1 MNKTISNKEAF
12 VFYES
17 MYKQL
22 MILYKRGKLKEYVEL
37 SIAIQE
43 YGLYGVI
50 PDEDSDV
57 WLYGFEQ
64 AATNISVAKDRY
76 ETAKENGSKGGRPVK
91 YHMMDMVELRKQGLT
106 NEQIAKTMDCSLR
119 LVNDK
124 LNRYDKANP
133 SDTEYEQWKK
143 PEITG
148 KNLKEKETNNE
159 TETDTVDEK
168 EIGFYADA
176 QKLPA
181 TGVSPLAVDQNYN
194 NPIVN
199 DNKLSF

>member
-1 MNKTISNKEAF
+1 MNKIINNKEAF

-50 PDEDSDV
+50 PDEESDV

-76 ETAKENGSKGGRPVK
+76 EMAKENGSKGGRPVL
-91 YHMMDMVELRKQGLT
+91 YPMMDMVELRKQGLT
-106 NEQIAKTMDCSLR
+106 NAQIAKKMTCSLR

-124 LNRYDKANP
+124 LNRYDRENP
-133 SDTEYEQWKK
+133 SDTECEQWKK
-143 PEITG
+143 PEKTG
-148 KNLKEKETNNE
+148 NNLKEKETN
-159 TETDTVDEK
+159 TDTDTDTVDEK
-168 EIGFYADA
+168 EIGFHADA
-176 QKLPA
+176 WKLPA
-181 TGVSPLAVDQNYN
+181 AGTSTLEVDQNFN

-199 DNKLSF
+199 DNELSF

>member
-1 MNKTISNKEAF
+1 MNKIISNKEAF

-50 PDEDSDV
+50 PDEESDV

-64 AATNISVAKDRY
+64 AATNIRVAKDRY
-76 ETAKENGSKGGRPVK
+76 EIAKENGSKGGRPVK

-119 LVNDK
+119 LVNNK

-143 PEITG
+143 PEKTG
-148 KNLKEKETNNE
+148 NNLKEKETNNE
-159 TETDTVDEK
+159 TDTDTVDEK

-181 TGVSPLAVDQNYN
+181 AGVSPLAVDQNYN

-199 DNKLSF
+199 DNELSF

>member
-1 MNKTISNKEAF
+1 
-12 VFYES
+12 
-17 MYKQL
+17 
-22 MILYKRGKLKEYVEL
+22 
-37 SIAIQE
+37 
-43 YGLYGVI
+43 
-50 PDEDSDV
+50 
-57 WLYGFEQ
+57 
-64 AATNISVAKDRY
+64 
-76 ETAKENGSKGGRPVK
+76 
-91 YHMMDMVELRKQGLT
+91 MMDMVELRKQGLT

-181 TGVSPLAVDQNYN
+181 AGVSPLAVDQNYN